1 MGCGVMRYLSL
12 FSGIEAVS
20 VAWKP
25 LGWECVAVCEILPYQ
40 SSVIEHHFPEVIN
53 LHDVTKIDEETIKG
67 LGKIDIVVFGSPCQD
82 LSVSGKRGGLNT
94 VKEDENHSSR
104 LFFEGVRVFRLA
116 QKHCGARFML
126 WENVPGA
133 LNSQQGKDFGTILET
148 LVGVKFNSSRC
159 VWGNEG
165 IACGEGGLCEW
176 AVLDSKWFGV
186 PQRRRRVFALLDTGD
201 WRSRKPIL
209 LEAEHMRKVTKEDGV
224 SRQEDTSKVEG
235 SSGVSSIYEM
245 HMTDFRIKETDISPT
260 MRSSWGGEN
269 TPLKIESEISEKD
282 ENDTIYDLHMM
293 DFRIKETEV
302 SPSVTARW
310 GTGGNNVPLKV
321 ETFDRQGIN
330 QYGEATVASTVS
342 ARDYKSAT
350 DLVCYSIAENI
361 IDREHHNGG
370 NGVGFHE
377 QTSYTLNATGVHG
390 VVHNHKVRRLTPIE
404 CERLQGF
411 PDNWTNVGEP
421 SVAKRY
427 NALGRSMAVPVMSWI
442 GKSIEKSL
450 QESKVGL

>member
-1 MGCGVMRYLSL
+1 MRYLSL

-20 VAWKP
+20 VAWEP
-25 LGWECVAVCEILPYQ
+25 LGWECAAVCEILPYQ
-40 SSVIEHHFPEVIN
+40 SSVLAHHFPNVRN
-53 LHDVTKIDEETIKG
+53 LHDVTKIDEETIKS

-82 LSVSGKRGGLNT
+82 MSVAGKRQGLQA

-116 QKHCGARFML
+116 QQHCGARFML

-133 LNSQQGKDFGTILET
+133 LSSQEGKDFGTVLET
-148 LVGVKFNSSRC
+148 LVGVEFGADRL

-165 IACGEGGLCEW
+165 VVCGAGGLCEW
-176 AVLDSKWFGV
+176 AVLDSQFFGV

-209 LEAEHMRKVTKEDGV
+209 LEAEYLRKITGSDGNK
-224 SRQEDTSKVEG
+224 RQ
-235 SSGVSSIYEM
+235 
-245 HMTDFRIKETDISPT
+245 
-260 MRSSWGGEN
+260 EN
-269 TPLKIESEISEKD
+269 TPEPQDSAGISSVYE
-282 ENDTIYDLHMM
+282 LHMM
-293 DFRIKETEV
+293 DFRIKETNV
-302 SPSVTARW
+302 SPTVTGRW

-321 ETFDRQGIN
+321 ETFDRQGISQWGAN
-330 QYGEATVASTVS
+330 PVASTIS

-361 IDREHHNGG
+361 INRSHDQGG
-370 NGVGFHE
+370 NGVGFNNE
-377 QTSYTLNATGVHG
+377 IAFTLNATGVHG
-390 VVHNHKVRRLTPIE
+390 VVHQHKVRRLTPIE

-411 PDNWTNVGEP
+411 PDNWTNVGNP

-427 NALGRSMAVPVMSWI
+427 NALGRSMAVPVMKWI
-442 GKSIEKSL
+442 GNRINNMEQL
-450 QESKVGL
+450 